1 MVENSTAFFSAA
13 SLRDKL
19 LGWSII
25 VGPLILLAGLGM
37 IFLRPSPISKNT
49 VVGCYVAQGAPALE
63 VSPEGIRIEEPQRR
77 KFMYIAEPDKFGYR
91 LVVHPAMSLRRHRSG
106 EYLFA
111 QDARGTGYFWP
122 LLTAY
127 SDDPK
132 EMRKPSDFGG
142 RFEVIADDGRAI
154 IYERV
159 AKKVCI

>member
-1 MVENSTAFFSAA
+1 MAENSTAFFSGA
-13 SLRDKL
+13 SPRNKL
-19 LGWSII
+19 IGWSII
-25 VGPLILLAGLGM
+25 VVPLILLVALGM
-37 IFLRPSPISKNT
+37 VFLRPTPIPIDT
-49 VVGCYVAQGAPALE
+49 VVGCYVTHGAPTLE
-63 VSPEGIRIEEPQRR
+63 VSPDGIRIEEPQRR

-154 IYERV
+154 IYTRV